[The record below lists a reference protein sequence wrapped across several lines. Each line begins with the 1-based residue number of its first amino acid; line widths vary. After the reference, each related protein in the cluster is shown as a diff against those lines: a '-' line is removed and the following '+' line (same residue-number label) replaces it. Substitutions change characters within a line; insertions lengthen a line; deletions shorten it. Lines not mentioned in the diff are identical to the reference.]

1 MGIVER
7 EGVYGKKESEDF
19 ARIVLRFAGLG
30 KGAYKKKKV
39 RISF

>member
-19 ARIVLRFAGLG
+19 VLIFCRFVGCC
-30 KGAYKKKKV
+30 KGAYDKV
-39 RISF
+39 SD